1 MKDAPHQDGHLE
13 VLWAAVEITGAE
25 IFDLP

>member
-1 MKDAPHQDGHLE
+1 MKDAPRQDGYFE